1 MPVEV
6 GPSFRIILCFY
17 LSAIY
22 KALHFLKC
30 LQPLW
35 PMVIMYMLPLWVI
48 ATIHGQAA
56 PARKLGIGYSKK
68 VTIWFISLWYN
79 GDG

>member
-1 MPVEV
+1 
-6 GPSFRIILCFY
+6 
-17 LSAIY
+17 
-22 KALHFLKC
+22 
-30 LQPLW
+30 
-35 PMVIMYMLPLWVI
+35 MYMLPLWVI